1 MAYFEQDFLNFFKEL
16 SKNNSKEWFDT
27 NRKRYEK
34 SVKEPFKNFVELMI
48 ELMRADDPAITM
60 AAKDGIFRLN
70 RDIRFSADKTPY
82 KIQASAIISAGGKK
96 DKTFPGIYFQ
106 FSAED
111 ARIYSGCH
119 MLEKGQL
126 QNVRE
131 HIVDNLDEFNKL
143 ITDKKFTS
151 TFGQVLGEKNKRLPK
166 EFQEIEAKQ
175 PLIANKGFYYF
186 VKFKPDI
193 ILQDD
198 LPEVFMKHYEIV
210 KPLKLFFS
218 KPLMAI
224 AQSL

>member
-1 MAYFEQDFLNFFKEL
+1 MAYFEKDFLNFFKEL

-60 AAKDGIFRLN
+60 TAKDGIFRIN

-82 KIQASAIISAGGKK
+82 KTQASAIISAGGKK

-119 MLEKGQL
+119 MLEKDQL

-151 TFGQVLGEKNKRLPK
+151 TFGEVLGEKNKRLPK

-186 VKFKPDI
+186 VKFNPEI

-198 LPEVFMKHYEIV
+198 LPEIFMKHNEIA
-210 KPLKLFFS
+210 KPLKRFFS

-224 AQSL
+224 A